1 MICTDFS
8 GKDSIPGKPASP
20 SRQTRYIRSGAVLNS
35 IGSGCF
41 PLVVKDCC
49 LSHHGSFCQAGRFW
63 LWLWLWLS
71 SLSLSLSSWSRCEQQ
86 LHILWWHQ
94 QLQADED
101 RTQAGSVSQYFHQIQ
116 WCHDVPWADWSEC
129 LNATSWDIPCSQGQ
143 CFEFQKGGS
152 CWQETCYQGS
162 LGWLLRKVQVDQ
174 GLTISGALY
183 TSMFRLAYLSSN
195 VSWTMLTYADICRS
209 SCVGLTRAYLINQAR
224 FLHLC
229 EVSTIHSW
237 NMLEYVG
244 ICWNMLE

>member
-1 MICTDFS
+1 MVVVVVVVVVFIV
-8 GKDSIPGKPASP
+8 
-20 SRQTRYIRSGAVLNS
+20 VLGVN
-35 IGSGCF
+35 
-41 PLVVKDCC
+41 L
-49 LSHHGSFCQAGRFW
+49 
-63 LWLWLWLS
+63 
-71 SLSLSLSSWSRCEQQ
+71 

-162 LGWLLRKVQVDQ
+162 LGWWIAEESPSWPGPYNLRC
-174 GLTISGALY
+174 ALY
-183 TSMFRLAYLSSN
+183 FH
-195 VSWTMLTYADICRS
+195 VSAGIFVFKCVLDDADICRS

-229 EVSTIHSW
+229 EVSTTHSWNSW
-237 NMLEYVG
+237 NMLE
-244 ICWNMLE
+244 